1 MSVTP
6 RISKTPWPMIVKFCM
21 RNLHFLWKISTGEK
35 NLKKETIF
43 FSARAAQKGGKPPKK
58 RVILKTYVVKTWK
71 LNGSSNYVTDNYYND
86 FINEACSIIEQMRI
100 IFFGIVQGFP

>member
-1 MSVTP
+1 MED
-6 RISKTPWPMIVKFCM
+6 FY
-21 RNLHFLWKISTGEK
+21 GEK
-35 NLKKETIF
+35 KIETIF
-43 FSARAAQKGGKPPKK
+43 FTQGPPKK
-58 RVILKTYVVKTWK
+58 GGSPLKSERSQLGAAGLAPATDAASVRVFLKTYVVKTWK